1 MPASIQVRFEREIN
15 QAETRLRSVSEE
27 ASRTSIRPGGWTR
40 KQVLG
45 HLIDS
50 ALNNHQRFVRAALQ
64 DEYRGPTY
72 EQDGW
77 VKMHAYDSI
86 PWRVLVD
93 LWLSQNHLLARV
105 VAQVPVTKY
114 DVQCFIGDNAPMSLQ
129 ELMEDYLRHMLHHL
143 EQIYQS

>member
-1 MPASIQVRFEREIN
+1 MPASIQMRFEREIN

-27 ASRTSIRPGGWTR
+27 ASRIAIRPGAWTR

-72 EQDGW
+72 DQEAW
-77 VKMHAYDSI
+77 VRMHGYDAI

-93 LWLSQNHLLARV
+93 LWLSHNQLLTRA
-105 VAQVPVTKY
+105 VALVPATKY
-114 DVQCFIGDNAPMSLQ
+114 DVACYIGDNPAMSLLD
-129 ELMEDYLRHMLHHL
+129 LMEDYLRHMLHHL
-143 EQIYQS
+143 DQIYRS

>member
-1 MPASIQVRFEREIN
+1 MPASIQMRFEREIN

-27 ASRTSIRPGGWTR
+27 ASRIAIRPGGWTR

-50 ALNNHQRFVRAALQ
+50 ALNNHQRFVRAAVQ

-72 EQDGW
+72 DQEAWVRMHGYDG
-77 VKMHAYDSI
+77 I

-93 LWLSQNHLLARV
+93 FWLSHNQLLTRA
-105 VAQVPVTKY
+105 VALVPAAKY
-114 DVQCFIGDNAPMSLQ
+114 DVACYIGDNPAMSLLD
-129 ELMEDYLRHMLHHL
+129 LMEDYLRHMLHHL
-143 EQIYQS
+143 DQIYRS